1 MLRPLSGRL
10 LCEIAAP
17 RRERPAAAADA
28 ATLVRAQVELPA
40 AAVELTRRQYSA
52 VLLLASYASRHRHLA
67 RRVRFGARRPAAS
80 VTADARSWWQYAAH
94 VARSEWGARRAP
106 LTAALLRHRRE
117 YLGAYTLALVADAG
131 GAPLPAPAHAL
142 LESLEQSTLGVEQV
156 LAFRALAAAAA
167 APQLRELQR
176 RQEEARR
183 ERQRKRQ
190 RAAERDERRRR
201 KEAEKAEERRRK
213 ERQREERRRE
223 AEERRR
229 EREAARARGVGFFGS
244 LLAGREAREA
254 EAAAEAE
261 AAEAEAAAAAE
272 ADTTDLAE
280 SSGVTDSSG
289 APSGKLPDSLPLTRQ
304 NSFPDADAEAEA
316 ARSRPPPLASLPSAE
331 ARAIGAVRCQA
342 CWRRYV
348 RRVVRARVFAECD
361 LEARACAATRRVV
374 RAHADGVLREA
385 ARADELFQIG
395 LQLNREGHT
404 ARACEMIQR
413 SALRRPRVN
422 VLLSAANM
430 RLKLGQPA
438 AALLVYEHVLA
449 CAAAAAAAPPA
460 DADAAEAE
468 GEGEEVEVNLQVE
481 TEGEAEEVTP
491 EAPMSPPVA
500 HRRAASFGASF
511 DAGDGAAPTA
521 RHVEM
526 AVRKRR
532 EARTLLLQRT
542 PEEAAAGDGP
552 DDNNEQRARRM
563 TAGWLNWL
571 GRDADGADG
580 AAGNDTPAANFGRR
594 SPAAGSGLSDDELA
608 LLEALL
614 ADQPPPPPP
623 TAAAAAPPASPARR
637 PPAARGRAVAVDGRR
652 VGRRRRGAAATR
664 REAAAR
670 QRDVATRRGDADRP
684 RRLPG
689 AAGVVSR
696 ARVGRRRRAAAE
708 RHDYGRV
715 RLTRRPRTLPSC
727 WRLRPPHARARRRAD
742 GSALDPA
749 APVGRRRPPSLAV
762 VETLGGAWLVGH
774 ARQRARAD
782 NGRRPSSPAAGAGRA
797 AARLAAA
804 ARRRRRPR
812 RRLAQTPRRARRTRS
827 CREERS
833 TVRGHERRRRVGAGR
848 SDAAGGGSI
857 ERRRTHRGAER
868 GGGGGGVVVAVARV
882 EGRRPRSGA
891 RGAAAGVVALPR

>member
-1 MLRPLSGRL
+1 M
-10 LCEIAAP
+10 
-17 RRERPAAAADA
+17 
-28 ATLVRAQVELPA
+28 
-40 AAVELTRRQYSA
+40 
-52 VLLLASYASRHRHLA
+52 
-67 RRVRFGARRPAAS
+67 
-80 VTADARSWWQYAAH
+80 
-94 VARSEWGARRAP
+94 
-106 LTAALLRHRRE
+106 
-117 YLGAYTLALVADAG
+117 
-131 GAPLPAPAHAL
+131 
-142 LESLEQSTLGVEQV
+142 
-156 LAFRALAAAAA
+156 
-167 APQLRELQR
+167 
-176 RQEEARR
+176 
-183 ERQRKRQ
+183 
-190 RAAERDERRRR
+190 
-201 KEAEKAEERRRK
+201 
-213 ERQREERRRE
+213 
-223 AEERRR
+223 
-229 EREAARARGVGFFGS
+229 
-244 LLAGREAREA
+244 
-254 EAAAEAE
+254 
-261 AAEAEAAAAAE
+261 
-272 ADTTDLAE
+272 
-280 SSGVTDSSG
+280 TDSSG
-289 APSGKLPDSLPLTRQ
+289 LPSGKLPDAGPVTRDS
-304 NSFPDADAEAEA
+304 SFPDADAEAEA

-623 TAAAAAPPASPARR
+623 TAAAAAPPASPAPAAA
-637 PPAARGRAVAVDGRR
+637 PPEEGQSPSTADASGGGGAARLQLGVKLQLVSVTLLHDAATPIVRADYQALQVSYLARASGGGAALRLSGMTMDAYDLRAARGPFHLVGASGRR
-652 VGRRRRGAAATR
+652 TR
-664 REAAAR
+664 APA
-670 QRDVATRRGDADRP
+670 DVPTA
-684 RRLPG
+684 
-689 AAGVVSR
+689 SK
-696 ARVGRRRRAAAE
+696 
-708 RHDYGRV
+708 
-715 RLTRRPRTLPSC
+715 
-727 WRLRPPHARARRRAD
+727 
-742 GSALDPA
+742 LDPA
-749 APVGRRRPPSLAV
+749 APIGRRRPPSLAV
-762 VETLGGAWLVGH
+762 VETLGRAWLVGH

-782 NGRRPSSPAAGAGRA
+782 DGRRPSPPAAGAGRA

-812 RRLAQTPRRARRTRS
+812 RRLAQTPR
-827 CREERS
+827 
-833 TVRGHERRRRVGAGR
+833 
-848 SDAAGGGSI
+848 
-857 ERRRTHRGAER
+857 
-868 GGGGGGVVVAVARV
+868 
-882 EGRRPRSGA
+882 
-891 RGAAAGVVALPR
+891 